1 MRRERMGVPVLFL
14 AALGLTACGALTEV
28 KILSERFWASSPF
41 IGGDEAEL
49 GFAEMAKGNY
59 ILAENHFQKALKAK
73 DVHALLGAGVL
84 YQNTGQLTKAR
95 QMYEAV
101 LANRPPEN
109 LQFIVLSNLMI
120 RPISHI
126 ASVNLSLLDTGGV
139 IVGMKSGLPRQ
150 AGAVASQALPPLG
163 AAPQVSGAPTGS
175 AIVGGMST
183 SPPGL
188 ASAGGP
194 VETVSTLLTGGDAN
208 IISRFTTLRALSD
221 QGLLTPQEFDTRRQA
236 NIGALLPL
244 TAPPSSAGLDRPV
257 PATEQVTNR
266 LRAIGRALEMRAI
279 TVSQHSSERSM
290 ILDALMPAAPVVV
303 ANPAPPPQGLLEAAD
318 SVRRL
323 EQLRDG
329 GYISSDEYVRERA
342 AIEAAMAPAPIAEGP
357 MQALSPAEQAAA
369 VPEGPQP
376 AVHLASYRSRKQAD
390 RGWAQ
395 LKRAHRT
402 LLGQLQNEVSKV
414 NLGSKGTF
422 YRLKVGPFADQSEAA
437 DICRQLKRR
446 RQFCEPTF
454 MGMG

>member
-1 MRRERMGVPVLFL
+1 M
-14 AALGLTACGALTEV
+14 
-28 KILSERFWASSPF
+28 
-41 IGGDEAEL
+41 
-49 GFAEMAKGNY
+49 
-59 ILAENHFQKALKAK
+59 
-73 DVHALLGAGVL
+73 
-84 YQNTGQLTKAR
+84 
-95 QMYEAV
+95 
-101 LANRPPEN
+101 
-109 LQFIVLSNLMI
+109 
-120 RPISHI
+120 
-126 ASVNLSLLDTGGV
+126 
-139 IVGMKSGLPRQ
+139 
-150 AGAVASQALPPLG
+150 
-163 AAPQVSGAPTGS
+163 
-175 AIVGGMST
+175 
-183 SPPGL
+183 
-188 ASAGGP
+188 
-194 VETVSTLLTGGDAN
+194 
-208 IISRFTTLRALSD
+208 
-221 QGLLTPQEFDTRRQA
+221 
-236 NIGALLPL
+236 
-244 TAPPSSAGLDRPV
+244 